1 MSLCHAPEKKG
12 HTKGT
17 RGPNEAGGMWA
28 EPLATSS
35 LSKSRWQSLDSLGLL
50 PHPEGQEES
59 CPSQGQSCR
68 KLSLRRETRV
78 LPRARRYSLLR
89 ASSQRSPGQFL
100 PFPLWSHSAGGP
112 PSSLDPRGQAW
123 PIGAWQIPRICQAV
137 GRAALGPLGS
147 GGQARSLGCWCPLG
161 EGGNCK
167 REASREGERDCT
179 LSDKQA

>member
-1 MSLCHAPEKKG
+1 MSFCHAPEKKG

-35 LSKSRWQSLDSLGLL
+35 LSKSRWQSLDPLGLL

-59 CPSQGQSCR
+59 CPSQGQSRR

-78 LPRARRYSLLR
+78 LLRARRYSLLR

-123 PIGAWQIPRICQAV
+123 RIRAWPDSTDLPGCRESSSGSPGVGGDRPEAWAAGAH
-137 GRAALGPLGS
+137 
-147 GGQARSLGCWCPLG
+147 
-161 EGGNCK
+161 
-167 REASREGERDCT
+167 
-179 LSDKQA
+179 